1 MLTYATLPNKRL
13 DYVLDDCLSC
23 PRIWYP
29 AHLVHFPCRTCA
41 TVPPELVLLP
51 RWCYVNLYAMSS
63 WTRTIVVPLSLV
75 WAHKPVRPLPDELG
89 IRELFLGPPDAP
101 AWPCPLAPQR
111 LSWTNFF
118 LRSEERRVGK

>member
-41 TVPPELVLLP
+41 SVPPELVLLP

-63 WTRTIVVPLSLV
+63 WTRTIVVPLSIFS
-75 WAHKPVRPLPDELG
+75 AFKPVRVLPTESG
-89 IRELFLGPPDAP
+89 IAELFLHAP
-101 AWPCPLAPQR
+101 ETPLWPAEPTR
-111 LSWTNFF
+111 RWFSWTNLF
-118 LRSEERRVGK
+118 LGLDWL